1 MIYILIFYF
10 YQAKKIKAE
19 FVKELVELN
28 GLTNEM
34 WNEEHIEIID
44 SFLRKIDKKTLIFY
58 LVQPDQKSDQ
68 LFLKAQFEIP
78 STPAHQFSF
87 FLKTHYSEE
96 IDSKEIFQKNVQ
108 FGTFGGKYLTSLL
121 RLTSGLY
128 APLFFG
134 NKTWPDS
141 KKLIKELNIILNFLL
156 ISY

>member
-1 MIYILIFYF
+1 
-10 YQAKKIKAE
+10 
-19 FVKELVELN
+19 
-28 GLTNEM
+28 M
-34 WNEEHIEIID
+34 WTEEHNEIIE
-44 SFLRKIDKKTLIFY
+44 SFLKQIDKKALVFY
-58 LVQPDQKSDQ
+58 LVQPDHKSDEI
-68 LFLKAQFEIP
+68 FLKAQFEIP

-141 KKLIKELNIILNFLL
+141 KRSKSNQIFLFNYF
-156 ISY
+156 ISK